1 MLFLYRI
8 LINLVLLISPIIIVI
23 RLLKKKEDKQRFREK
38 FCFFSKK
45 RGSGKVL
52 WFHGSSV
59 GEILSIIPLIEKL
72 EDDKSIKKI
81 LITSST
87 LSSSKVLSKYK
98 LNKTIHQFFPLDSNF
113 LTKKFLNYW
122 KPSIA
127 VFIESEIWP
136 NMIINIKKK
145 SIPLILLNARITE
158 KSFKKWRL
166 VPSLY
171 KNLFKSFNI
180 CYPQNYETKK
190 YLKSLGVKKIK
201 LIGNLKFSESKKQKR
216 SNLNKNINKIFR
228 TRKIWCAASTHQNE
242 ELFCAKVHQKLKK
255 KYKNLLTIIIPRH
268 INRVSNINNELTD
281 MGLKVKTHSQ
291 KSGINYNTEV
301 YLVDTY
307 GETKSFF
314 KICKIVFLGGS
325 IINRGGQNPLEPAR
339 LGCKILHG
347 PNIQN
352 FKEVYQLLS
361 KNNLSSKF
369 YNVNQL
375 SNLISKSFTKKINFS
390 KTIVNLKKIGSN
402 TLNKTLREINL
413 FL

>member
-1 MLFLYRI
+1 M
-8 LINLVLLISPIIIVI
+8 
-23 RLLKKKEDKQRFREK
+23 
-38 FCFFSKK
+38 
-45 RGSGKVL
+45 
-52 WFHGSSV
+52 
-59 GEILSIIPLIEKL
+59 
-72 EDDKSIKKI
+72 
-81 LITSST
+81 
-87 LSSSKVLSKYK
+87 
-98 LNKTIHQFFPLDSNF
+98 
-113 LTKKFLNYW
+113 
-122 KPSIA
+122 
-127 VFIESEIWP
+127 
-136 NMIINIKKK
+136 
-145 SIPLILLNARITE
+145 
-158 KSFKKWRL
+158 
-166 VPSLY
+166 
-171 KNLFKSFNI
+171 
-180 CYPQNYETKK
+180 
-190 YLKSLGVKKIK
+190 
-201 LIGNLKFSESKKQKR
+201 
-216 SNLNKNINKIFR
+216 
-228 TRKIWCAASTHQNE
+228 
-242 ELFCAKVHQKLKK
+242 
-255 KYKNLLTIIIPRH
+255 
-268 INRVSNINNELTD
+268 SNINNELTD